1 MLHVSSLQAG
11 YGESMV
17 LRNVNLDIPKGKIVG
32 LLGRNGVGKT
42 TLVKVLMGLLPVTNG
57 NISFEEKA
65 WKKERPEYRAKMG
78 MAYVPQGRDIF
89 SDLTIRENL
98 LLGMEALPK
107 SKRTTDIPEEI
118 FEWFPV
124 LKEMIDRK
132 GGDLSGGQQQ
142 QLAIARAIISNPKVL
157 LLDEPM
163 EGIQPSIVQ
172 LIQDV
177 LVKISREKDMSI
189 LLIEHNLDAV
199 LSCADEVYVLDR
211 GKMVMN
217 GRCDEL
223 NEEILHRHLA
233 V

>member
-1 MLHVSSLQAG
+1 MLHVSHLQAG
-11 YGESMV
+11 YDETII
-17 LRNVNLDIPKGKIVG
+17 LRDVDFDVPKGKIVG

-42 TLVKVLMGLLPVTNG
+42 TLMKVLMGLLPMKNG
-57 NISFEEKA
+57 NIQYEGKKL
-65 WKKERPEYRAKMG
+65 KKERPEHRARSG
-78 MAYVPQGRDIF
+78 IAYVPQGREIF

-107 SKRTTDIPEEI
+107 SKRSTTIPEEI
-118 FEWFPV
+118 FTWFPV

-142 QLAIARAIISNPKVL
+142 QLAIARALISNPKLL

-177 LVKISREKDMSI
+177 LVKIAKEKEMGI
-189 LLIEHNLDAV
+189 MLVEHNLDAV
-199 LSCADEVYVLDR
+199 LSCADQFYILDR
-211 GKMVMN
+211 GRMVMS
-217 GRCDEL
+217 GSC
-223 NEEILHRHLA
+223 EEIKEEDLQRYLA

>member
-1 MLHVSSLQAG
+1 MLHIKELQAG
-11 YGESMV
+11 YNETII
-17 LRNVNLDIPKGKIVG
+17 LRNVQLDIPRGKIVG

-42 TLVKVLMGLLPVTNG
+42 TLIKVIMGLLPLTAGEVVFNG
-57 NISFEEKA
+57 TSWKQEK
-65 WKKERPEYRAKMG
+65 PEHRARG
-78 MAYVPQGRDIF
+78 GIAYVPQGREIF
-89 SDLTIRENL
+89 SDLTIKENL
-98 LLGMEALPK
+98 FLGMEALPK
-107 SKRTTDIPEEI
+107 SQRSKEIPKEI

-124 LKEMIDRK
+124 LEEMIDRK

-177 LVKISREKDMSI
+177 LVKISREKEMSI

-199 LSCADEVYVLDR
+199 LSCADEIYILD
-211 GKMVMN
+211 N
-217 GRCDEL
+217 GRIVLNGQSNEL
-223 NEEILHRHLA
+223 NEEELHKYLA

>member
-1 MLHVSSLQAG
+1 MLHVSNLQAG
-11 YGESMV
+11 YDETII
-17 LRNVNLDIPKGKIVG
+17 LRNVDFEIPEGKIVG

-42 TLVKVLMGLLPVTNG
+42 TLMKVLMGLLPMTSGTIQYEGKN
-57 NISFEEKA
+57 FKR
-65 WKKERPEYRAKMG
+65 ERPEHRARAG
-78 MAYVPQGRDIF
+78 IAYVPQGREIF
-89 SDLTIRENL
+89 SDLSIRENL

-107 SKRTTDIPEEI
+107 AQRSSTIPEEI
-118 FEWFPV
+118 FKWFPV

-142 QLAIARAIISNPKVL
+142 QLAIARALVSNPKLL

-177 LVKISREKDMSI
+177 LVQIAQEKKIGII
-189 LLIEHNLDAV
+189 LVEHNLDAV
-199 LSCADEVYVLDR
+199 LSCADQFYILDR
-211 GKMVMN
+211 GRMVMS
-217 GRCDEL
+217 GSCDNI
-223 NEEILHRHLA
+223 NEEDLQSHLA

>member
-1 MLHVSSLQAG
+1 
-11 YGESMV
+11 
-17 LRNVNLDIPKGKIVG
+17 KGKIVG

-42 TLVKVLMGLLPVTNG
+42 TLVKVIMGLLPITAGDIVFNG
-57 NISFEEKA
+57 TS
-65 WKKERPEYRAKMG
+65 WKQERPEQRARG
-78 MAYVPQGRDIF
+78 GVAYVPQGREIF
-89 SDLTIRENL
+89 SDLTIKENL

-107 SKRTTDIPEEI
+107 SQLLE
-118 FEWFPV
+118 
-124 LKEMIDRK
+124 EMIERK

-142 QLAIARAIISNPKVL
+142 HLAIARAIISNPKVL

-199 LSCADEVYVLDR
+199 LSCADEVYILD
-211 GKMVMN
+211 N
-217 GRCDEL
+217 GRIMLNGQCDEID
-223 NEEILHRHLA
+223 EEELHKYLA

>member
-1 MLHVSSLQAG
+1 MLHIQELQAG
-11 YGESMV
+11 YDETMI
-17 LRNVNLDIPKGKIVG
+17 LRNVQMEIPEGKIVG

-42 TLVKVLMGLLPVTNG
+42 TLVKVIMGLLPIDKGTITFG
-57 NISFEEKA
+57 TTE
-65 WKKERPEYRAKMG
+65 WKKERPEHRARAG
-78 MAYVPQGRDIF
+78 MAYVPQGREIF
-89 SDLTIRENL
+89 SDLTIKENL

-107 SKRTTDIPEEI
+107 SKRSSEIPKEI

-124 LKEMIDRK
+124 LEEMIDRK

-142 QLAIARAIISNPKVL
+142 QLAIARAIISNPKLL

-177 LVKISREKDMSI
+177 LVKISREKGMSI

-199 LSCADEVYVLDR
+199 LSCADEVYILDKGHMVLN
-211 GKMVMN
+211 GK
-217 GRCDEL
+217 CDEL
-223 NEEILHRHLA
+223 NEDELHRYLA

>member
-11 YGESMV
+11 YDESMV
-17 LRNVNLDIPKGKIVG
+17 LRDVHLDIPKGKIVG

-42 TLVKVLMGLLPVTNG
+42 TLLKVVMGLLPKAKGT
-57 NISFEEKA
+57 IQFEDIE
-65 WKKERPEYRAKMG
+65 WKKERPEHRARAG
-78 MAYVPQGRDIF
+78 VAYVPQGREIF
-89 SDLTIRENL
+89 SDLSVKDNL
-98 LLGMEALPK
+98 LLGMEVIPK
-107 SKRTTDIPEEI
+107 SQRLSDVPEEI

-124 LKEMIDRK
+124 LAEMIDRK

-142 QLAIARAIISNPKVL
+142 QLAIARAIISNPKLL

-177 LVKISREKDMSI
+177 LVKISREKEMSI
-189 LLIEHNLDAV
+189 LLVEHNLDVV
-199 LSCADEVYVLDR
+199 LSCAELFYILEQGHIVL
-211 GKMVMN
+211 N
-217 GRCDEL
+217 GRCDEI
-223 NEEILHRHLA
+223 NEKELHKYLA

>member
-1 MLHVSSLQAG
+1 MEIQQ
-11 YGESMV
+11 GE
-17 LRNVNLDIPKGKIVG
+17 IVG

-42 TLVKVLMGLLPVTNG
+42 TLVKAIMGLLPVTAGDIVYNG
-57 NISFEEKA
+57 NSYKHKKPEE
-65 WKKERPEYRAKMG
+65 RARG
-78 MAYVPQGRDIF
+78 GIAYVPQGREIF
-89 SDLTIRENL
+89 SDLTVKENL

-107 SKRTTDIPEEI
+107 SQRSNEIPKEI

-124 LKEMIDRK
+124 LEEMLERK

-172 LIQDV
+172 LIKEV
-177 LVKISREKDMSI
+177 LVKISREKNLAI

-199 LSCADEVYVLDR
+199 LSCADEIYILDNGKIVLNNKCNDI
-211 GKMVMN
+211 
-217 GRCDEL
+217 DE
-223 NEEILHRHLA
+223 EELHRYLA

>member
-1 MLHVSSLQAG
+1 MLQVSSLQAG

-17 LRNVNLDIPKGKIVG
+17 LRNVNFEIPKGEIVG

-42 TLVKVLMGLLPVTNG
+42 TLVKVLMGLIPVTHG
-57 NISFEEKA
+57 QIHFEERV
-65 WKKERPEYRAKMG
+65 WKKERPEYRAKKG
-78 MAYVPQGRDIF
+78 IAYVPQGRDIF
-89 SDLTIRENL
+89 SDLTIKENL

-107 SKRTTDIPEEI
+107 SKRTNVIPAEI

-142 QLAIARAIISNPKVL
+142 QLAIARAIIANPKVL

-177 LVKISREKDMSI
+177 LVKISREKHMSI

-199 LSCADEVYVLDR
+199 LSCADEVYVLDH
-211 GKMVMN
+211 GTMVMN